1 MCSMDV
7 VAEVHAQDTEREQ
20 SREGP
25 SVGCVRPDGDGAGGD
40 GGEAGRAL
48 EGDDGGDMGREG
60 VDDAEQGASMA
71 VREAEGSDDED
82 EVLAGKENMSMQGAE
97 GGGGSTG
104 GIVKKKRKRSRQRN
118 GRQRQEMAM
127 IGRRLAADGASVN

>member
-1 MCSMDV
+1 M
-7 VAEVHAQDTEREQ
+7 HAQDAEREQ
-20 SREGP
+20 QREGA
-25 SVGCVRPDGDGAGGD
+25 SVGCARPGDSAGGD

-48 EGDDGGDMGREG
+48 DGDDGGDMGHEG

-82 EVLAGKENMSMQGAE
+82 EVMAGKENMSMQGAE
-97 GGGGSTG
+97 GGCGSTG